1 MTEIKKKVD
10 FKVFLKNIFYAAAS
24 IMIIAVIFNLF
35 SYSHTPFNQDLEYKK
50 SVENNYAVY
59 AFPIPEKLDFGGE
72 KVPLENFD
80 VRESLDLEILK
91 VAYWHSEMFLY
102 LKRANRVF
110 PIVEPILKKN
120 GIPDDFKYLMVAESG
135 LKNVVSP
142 ARAEGYWQFMAKTGR
157 AYGLEITKEVDERYH
172 LKKSTEA
179 ACKYLK
185 KRYKKFG
192 SWSMAAASYNAGDGG
207 VNKYLNYQK
216 VDSYYDLA
224 MFTETGRYV
233 YRTLAFKLIMQN
245 PQKYGFNYREKDLYP
260 QIPVMEVEVDSS
272 ITDMIAFSKKYDIN
286 YKILKIFNP
295 WLRAHKLTNSLK
307 KKYILEIP
315 EKGAR
320 SKKY

>member
-1 MTEIKKKVD
+1 MTEKKKKVD
-10 FKVFLKNIFYAAAS
+10 FKDFFKNIFYASAS
-24 IMIIAVIFNLF
+24 IIIIVVIFNLF
-35 SYSHTPFNQDLEYKK
+35 SYSHTRFNQDLEYQK

-59 AFPIPEKLDFGGE
+59 AFPIPEKLDFAGE

-110 PIVEPILKKN
+110 PVVEPILKKN
-120 GIPDDFKYLMVAESG
+120 GVPDDFKYLMVAESG
-135 LKNVVSP
+135 LVNVVSP
-142 ARAEGYWQFMAKTGR
+142 AKAEGYWQFMSGTAKE
-157 AYGLEITKEVDERYH
+157 YGLEVNKEVDERYH

-185 KRYKKFG
+185 KRYRKFG
-192 SWSMAAASYNAGDGG
+192 SWAMVAASYNAGDGG
-207 VNKYLNYQK
+207 VNKYINYQK
-216 VDSYYDLA
+216 VNSYYDLA
-224 MFTETGRYV
+224 MFTETGRYI
-233 YRTLAFKLIMQN
+233 YRTLAYKLIMQN
-245 PQKYGFNYREKDLYP
+245 PEKYGFNYREKDLYP

-295 WLRAHKLTNSLK
+295 WLRAHQLTNKTK
-307 KKYILEIP
+307 KKYILDIP
-315 EKGAR
+315 KDGAR